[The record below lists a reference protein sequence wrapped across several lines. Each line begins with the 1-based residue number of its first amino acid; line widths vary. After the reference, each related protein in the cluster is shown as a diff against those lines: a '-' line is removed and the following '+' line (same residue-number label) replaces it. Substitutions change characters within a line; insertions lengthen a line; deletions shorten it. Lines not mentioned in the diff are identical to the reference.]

1 MAKPKKWH
9 PPKAKKV
16 LDKLWSLC
24 VRGRDKRCTFCG
36 RVSGKL
42 DANHIMS
49 RRHLATRWNVGNGN
63 ALCFTCHRRF
73 HDDPHWGVV
82 RSQHLIGLEAYERL
96 AIEACAIKP
105 FDQITYEC
113 KKVELERFLKELQ

>member
-1 MAKPKKWH
+1 MSKQKKWH

-24 VRGRDKRCTFCG
+24 VRGRDKRCTFCQREG
-36 RVSGKL
+36 GKL

-49 RRHLATRWNVGNGN
+49 RRHLATRWDLRNGN
-63 ALCFTCHRRF
+63 SLCFTCHRRF
-73 HDDPHWGVV
+73 HDDPTWGTKMA
-82 RSQHLIGLEAYERL
+82 EALVGNPEFIYL
-96 AIEACAIKP
+96 QATAYTIKP

-113 KKVELERFLKELQ
+113 KKVELERFLKELK